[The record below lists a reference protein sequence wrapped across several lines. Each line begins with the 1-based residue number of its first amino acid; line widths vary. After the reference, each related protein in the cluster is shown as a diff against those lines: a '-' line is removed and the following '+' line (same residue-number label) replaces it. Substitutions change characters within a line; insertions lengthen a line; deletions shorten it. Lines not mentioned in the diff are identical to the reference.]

1 MLTEAIEEQ
10 IVSVILPQHSDL
22 AVLVP
27 QAKAVEEQKDLD
39 AQGSSDGSDGR
50 YKECV
55 GIGIVWAMVGNG
67 TQ

>member
-1 MLTEAIEEQ
+1 MLTETIEEQ
-10 IVSVILPQHSDL
+10 VVSVILPQHSDL

-39 AQGSSDGSDGR
+39 AQSGSNGTDGG
-50 YKECV
+50 YKEYV
-55 GIGIVWAMVGNG
+55 GVGIVWPVLDNG

>member
-10 IVSVILPQHSDL
+10 VISMIFPQHSDL
-22 AVLVP
+22 AVPVS

-39 AQGSSDGSDGR
+39 AQSSSDGDEGGC
-50 YKECV
+50 KERV
-55 GIGIVWAMVGNG
+55 GDGIVGPVVNDS

>member
-10 IVSVILPQHSDL
+10 VVSVVLPQHSDL

-27 QAKAVEEQKDLD
+27 QAEAVEEQKDLD
-39 AQGSSDGSDGR
+39 TQSGSNGTDGG
-50 YKECV
+50 YKEFV
-55 GIGIVWAMVGNG
+55 GVGIVWPVLDNG

>member
-1 MLTEAIEEQ
+1 MPTEEIEEQ
-10 IVSVILPQHSDL
+10 VVSVILPQHSDL

-39 AQGSSDGSDGR
+39 AQSGSDGSDGGN
-50 YKECV
+50 KEFV
-55 GIGIVWAMVGNG
+55 GIGIVWPVTGNG